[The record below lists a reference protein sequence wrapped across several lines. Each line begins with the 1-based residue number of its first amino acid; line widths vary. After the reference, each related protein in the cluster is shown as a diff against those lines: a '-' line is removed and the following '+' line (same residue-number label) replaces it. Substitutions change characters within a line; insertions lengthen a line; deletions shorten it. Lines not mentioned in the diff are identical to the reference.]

1 MQIVADC
8 NVAVRGGGGRVA
20 AGGDGEED
28 GASRGV
34 IGERYRR
41 RRIRGGTE
49 AGGVETRR
57 VDTGVEGV
65 STERG
70 RLLCAQTIPVR
81 RCAGSHG
88 AGGRGGKDEMK
99 GVLPWTRKRDPGRV
113 REKGGTER

>member
-8 NVAVRGGGGRVA
+8 NVAARGGGGSRSRGRRGGGRGIE
-20 AGGDGEED
+20 GGDRREIP
-28 GASRGV
+28 ASKDPGGNGGGRG
-34 IGERYRR
+34 RNQTSRHR
-41 RRIRGGTE
+41 
-49 AGGVETRR
+49 
-57 VDTGVEGV
+57 VEGV

-88 AGGRGGKDEMK
+88 AGGRAVKDEMK
-99 GVLPWTRKRDPGRV
+99 GVPWTRKRDPGRV

>member
-8 NVAVRGGGGRVA
+8 NVAVVGEGEGVA

-28 GASRGV
+28 EASRGV

-57 VDTGVEGV
+57 VDTEWKEFRRRGVD
-65 STERG
+65 S
-70 RLLCAQTIPVR
+70 CARKRSPVR

-88 AGGRGGKDEMK
+88 AGGRAER
-99 GVLPWTRKRDPGRV
+99 TR
-113 REKGGTER
+113 